1 MNQYKK
7 FPIVEINEIELSVTD
22 ISSWRKWDVRFSS
35 NSTWLDKISSIHFY
49 EQGTT
54 CIVRKSWIGI
64 SSGHGSFPFQNGR
77 LFRWDSGGD
86 IRSVHI
92 LVSTNCLHKSF
103 FTLIWFDLKKKEMKV
118 DKWNRVITKHILSNF
133 HSHSGQQLEVSLRH
147 HYENCGMSKI

>member
-1 MNQYKK
+1 MW
-7 FPIVEINEIELSVTD
+7 
-22 ISSWRKWDVRFSS
+22 ISTKNFHLWRLMKLNCVIDLVFSWRKWDVWFSS
-35 NSTWLDKISSIHFY
+35 NSTWLDKISGIHFY

-86 IRSVHI
+86 IRFVHI

-103 FTLIWFDLKKKEMKV
+103 LTLIWIDLNKKKWKMI
-118 DKWNRVITKHILSNF
+118 NGTVITKHILSKF
-133 HSHSGQQLEVSLRH
+133 HSHSGHQLEVSLRH
-147 HYENCGMSKI
+147 HYENCGMSEI